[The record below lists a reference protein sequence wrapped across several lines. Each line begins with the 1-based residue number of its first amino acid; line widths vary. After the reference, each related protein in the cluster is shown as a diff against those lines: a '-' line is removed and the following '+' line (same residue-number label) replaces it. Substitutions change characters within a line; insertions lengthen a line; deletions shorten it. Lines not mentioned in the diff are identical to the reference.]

1 MYFGEN
7 EIDFSDTMIFTTIFQ
22 QLKRYLD
29 DEQTKFGF
37 EEGKDFVMAS
47 IVSLMDRNGLTQTEI
62 KNILKKEGKIIN
74 LVKESETEC
83 GIACVYEF
91 NGKKYLVRGENDT
104 TDIIVPVGE
113 VSDSDLAEILEQG
126 YEGRDKKDRDR
137 LNENNKN
144 ILDSAVLGDSLKGAY
159 SRRNTRRGQVQDAS
173 KSVRET
179 NRNRENPEIDKGG
192 QEYDE

>member
-22 QLKRYLD
+22 QLKQYLD
-29 DEQTKFGF
+29 DEQTRFGF

-62 KNILKKEGKIIN
+62 KNRLKKEGKIIN

-126 YEGRDKKDRDR
+126 YEGREKKDRER
-137 LNENNKN
+137 LNEKNKN
-144 ILDSAVLGDSLKGAY
+144 ILDSAVLGDSLKGVY
-159 SRRNTRRGQVQDAS
+159 SIRNIRRGQIQES
-173 KSVRET
+173 NRNVRET
-179 NRNRENPEIDKGG
+179 FGKRENPEIDKGG